1 MEEKVLNDEQLEKV
15 VGGSVEENATDPFI
29 CSVGT
34 FSGFISKYAE
44 GHIGGMFY
52 LVSHDGDEYYY
63 GQLRDSF
70 EVEYTFSTE
79 RTQVMMCEMHN
90 GVALKVPIELSG
102 DDYYLYQR
110 KDA

>member
-15 VGGSVEENATDPFI
+15 VGGSTEENALDPFK
-29 CSVGT
+29 CAVGT
-34 FSGFISKYAE
+34 FSGFVGKYAE

-70 EVEYTFSTE
+70 EVQYTFWTE
-79 RTQVMMCEMHN
+79 RTQVMMSSIHN
-90 GVALKVPIELSG
+90 GATLKGIIELSG